1 MARRTRPVAAVL
13 LVILLAHLALM
24 ASPLHASGG
33 HHGGAGDAGHSEH
46 AGHSTGAAAAGP
58 AHPDAGGDRFATGSD
73 RPLALAGVHGAESH
87 ARGMLTWPEHA
98 ERFEDCALTPG
109 PATKRWGLD
118 LGVLRA
124 APLAP
129 LVVPAPA
136 GAPPTPAPPRPPPAA
151 QLAFLQTFRN

>member
-1 MARRTRPVAAVL
+1 MARRTRPIAAIL
-13 LVILLAHLALM
+13 LAILLAHLALM

-33 HHGGAGDAGHSEH
+33 HTGHTGHTGH
-46 AGHSTGAAAAGP
+46 AGHTGGAAAAGP
-58 AHPDAGGDRFATGSD
+58 AHSGAGGDRSATAPD
-73 RPLALAGVHGAESH
+73 HLLALAGVQGAESH
-87 ARGMLTWPEHA
+87 AWGVLTWPEHA